1 MAECH
6 QLNYKD
12 MFKLFRKKTEIDKL
26 NAKYKSLLKESKNL
40 STSSRSA
47 SDAKLVEAESILNKI
62 KALESKFNSK

>member
-1 MAECH
+1 
-6 QLNYKD
+6 